1 MSSIPNRHTDGD
13 VSVGRNVTTG
23 GSANI
28 QGNARVGHNL
38 RVEGWLEAPNI
49 VGPLKGLYATAESLR
64 GAYPEPRP
72 GWYALVGDTLPA
84 AVYRADRDER
94 GKTVWAATGETGGEF
109 VLYPDKIEREVG
121 ELRDDVR
128 GLEGRLLTGVSFAS
142 EETYGTLSLTR
153 SDGSVGASVGIP
165 GMTEGKA
172 GLMTPTRLAAIRS
185 EMTQTAT
192 DALLGVSYE
201 AFDDHGTIWLTLPS
215 GNRKGVGIP
224 GMTESKAG
232 LLTPNRLAAIRAEI
246 QEASA
251 ESLTGIEIEQLDT
264 FARVWSTTQG
274 GRRSIA
280 ALLTAM
286 DGETAGLYSPT
297 RHRQI
302 IGLIEQSA
310 AAGVSRGSE
319 ALTFAASETYGTL
332 SLTRSDG
339 TRASAAIPGM
349 TDGKA
354 GLMTPTRLAAL
365 RAEISQTTAD
375 TIGSGT
381 FETYDDHGTIWL
393 TLPSGA
399 KKGIGIPGMTEGK
412 AGLLTPARL
421 EAIRA
426 EIRNASAPLSTR
438 LGALERLVSSDS
450 NGTID
455 KFNEIVAFLEGIDD
469 RETLDGILQGIAS
482 ELAAK
487 ADNGETA
494 KSLEALGQKS
504 DELERTI
511 RRNQAGQEGENLSL
525 RNMIAACDERI
536 TGTTEALTNRIDNNK
551 AAIAKTAE
559 DAAAGRTRLREETG
573 ILPFEAIVVNEED
586 AAWAWLT
593 DGAIAYHSEAGH
605 FKEKGQRSTGRLDD
619 YNENMTD
626 GAILARRDRL
636 YRLGNRLYAF
646 DGTTL
651 GAEGE
656 PARISDEEI
665 EKLLE

>member
-49 VGPLKGLYATAESLR
+49 KGPLKGLYATAESLR

-185 EMTQTAT
+185 EITQTAT

-232 LLTPNRLAAIRAEI
+232 FLTPNRLAAIRAEI

-354 GLMTPTRLAAL
+354 GGTEGRDIADDRGHDRERDIRDLRRPRDDMADAAERGEKGHRHPGDDRGEG
-365 RAEISQTTAD
+365 RATDTSTAGGHQGRD
-375 TIGSGT
+375 TECLGTAVDTSGGSG
-381 FETYDDHGTIWL
+381 E
-393 TLPSGA
+393 
-399 KKGIGIPGMTEGK
+399 
-412 AGLLTPARL
+412 AGDVRQQ
-421 EAIRA
+421 R
-426 EIRNASAPLSTR
+426 
-438 LGALERLVSSDS
+438 
-450 NGTID
+450 
-455 KFNEIVAFLEGIDD
+455 DD
-469 RETLDGILQGIAS
+469 RQV
-482 ELAAK
+482 
-487 ADNGETA
+487 
-494 KSLEALGQKS
+494 Q
-504 DELERTI
+504 
-511 RRNQAGQEGENLSL
+511 
-525 RNMIAACDERI
+525 
-536 TGTTEALTNRIDNNK
+536 
-551 AAIAKTAE
+551 
-559 DAAAGRTRLREETG
+559 
-573 ILPFEAIVVNEED
+573 
-586 AAWAWLT
+586 
-593 DGAIAYHSEAGH
+593 
-605 FKEKGQRSTGRLDD
+605 
-619 YNENMTD
+619 
-626 GAILARRDRL
+626 RDR
-636 YRLGNRLYAF
+636 
-646 DGTTL
+646 D
-651 GAEGE
+651 
-656 PARISDEEI
+656 
-665 EKLLE
+665 LLRGHR